1 MAHSFSLVI
10 DDASPLLSYFP
21 FADTLSIP
29 NFFAGWN
36 PCFTTS
42 ACPTFPG
49 QQGNGT
55 SFHVTSLDGA
65 AFSIQWWGNGIQLF
79 GFAQGPLTY
88 DLQLDGL
95 TNSSIPVPASGTTL
109 LATYHDLQPANHTLS
124 LIVHNPT
131 NSSSA
136 LIGIDQASIT
146 INSTSPNVTFFN
158 TVTEDTSLPFT
169 GHWSFVNDSSLSS
182 EDISYHTTSSAGD
195 FLRFNFSGTAVQVLG
210 FRDATSGRFS
220 VQLDND
226 SVTLNGESSSR
237 EATTLFFRTGLNNSI
252 PHTLTITN
260 AEDRLLAIGLVNVTT
275 ASSPSVTSRAGSSS
289 HISGGTIAAIV
300 VASILGT
307 LVFLIAA
314 FFLWRRRRQFG
325 RILHRKRLFV
335 APNGN
340 DHSKVLDIVRGPE
353 DDDLDDMYEDKAPA
367 EKRSRHGTNN
377 GSGSLSFTLDL
388 PIQSRPSLPPS
399 QRDYSGNS
407 AQDIPR
413 SPTISLGRTGT
424 HARGSSRGVPLHDI
438 SFGDGVDSGS
448 SPQSPSSV
456 AQGQATS
463 EGVRTSVLQEMV
475 ENPEGRTFELTP
487 ILPAPPLPRT
497 SVAVT
502 GPAQGGS
509 DQSQPSYSFLDIS
522 GSSQVSFASASVRHP
537 GFGASESSSSS
548 GSMRRRSD
556 EPFSSTRRISLP
568 FAMGFHRDPSLL
580 ATSRDRGDL
589 PSPPSTSV
597 EFPRF
602 SLNIRPLPRIP
613 QTAVTRG
620 TESSLIRP
628 TPPRR
633 TFRPHAQS
641 TPPLHVEVGFN
652 EPQQIP
658 RSVSVTTAPPTS
670 ALSSGAHV
678 PHIIIHPSSL
688 LRAHP
693 RTSSVVSPTESVPV
707 TVSDIHFRHSSDD
720 ERPEPESRRTSAQ
733 VGMGGQSPP
742 STPPQ
747 PQRSYASPFIMH
759 KLFGT
764 PAPPPRPPGGQ
775 FLLQSPGAGPSR
787 LRDRDPS
794 PEDTSSGEQEK

>member
-1 MAHSFSLVI
+1 
-10 DDASPLLSYFP
+10 
-21 FADTLSIP
+21 
-29 NFFAGWN
+29 
-36 PCFTTS
+36 
-42 ACPTFPG
+42 
-49 QQGNGT
+49 
-55 SFHVTSLDGA
+55 
-65 AFSIQWWGNGIQLF
+65 
-79 GFAQGPLTY
+79 
-88 DLQLDGL
+88 
-95 TNSSIPVPASGTTL
+95 
-109 LATYHDLQPANHTLS
+109 
-124 LIVHNPT
+124 
-131 NSSSA
+131 
-136 LIGIDQASIT
+136 
-146 INSTSPNVTFFN
+146 
-158 TVTEDTSLPFT
+158 
-169 GHWSFVNDSSLSS
+169 
-182 EDISYHTTSSAGD
+182 
-195 FLRFNFSGTAVQVLG
+195 
-210 FRDATSGRFS
+210 
-220 VQLDND
+220 
-226 SVTLNGESSSR
+226 
-237 EATTLFFRTGLNNSI
+237 
-252 PHTLTITN
+252 
-260 AEDRLLAIGLVNVTT
+260 
-275 ASSPSVTSRAGSSS
+275 
-289 HISGGTIAAIV
+289 
-300 VASILGT
+300 
-307 LVFLIAA
+307 VFLIAA

-335 APNGN
+335 PPNGN

-353 DDDLDDMYEDKAPA
+353 DDDLDDMYEDKAPGD
-367 EKRSRHGTNN
+367 KRSRHGTNN

-424 HARGSSRGVPLHDI
+424 HARESSRGVP
-438 SFGDGVDSGS
+438 FGDGADSGS
-448 SPQSPSSV
+448 SPQSPSSG

-475 ENPEGRTFELTP
+475 ENPEERTFELTP

-497 SVAVT
+497 SAAVT
-502 GPAQGGS
+502 SPTQGGS

-522 GSSQVSFASASVRHP
+522 GSSQVSFASMRHP
-537 GFGASESSSSS
+537 GFVASESSSSS

-556 EPFSSTRRISLP
+556 EPFQSTRRISLP
-568 FAMGFHRDPSLL
+568 FAMGFHRDPSPLT
-580 ATSRDRGDL
+580 TSRDRADV

-613 QTAVTRG
+613 QSAVTRG

-633 TFRPHAQS
+633 TFRPHTQS
-641 TPPLHVEVGFN
+641 TPPLHVEIGFN

-678 PHIIIHPSSL
+678 PHIVIHPSSV

-707 TVSDIHFRHSSDD
+707 TVSDIHFRHSSD
-720 ERPEPESRRTSAQ
+720 EEPPEPESRRASTQADSGA
-733 VGMGGQSPP
+733 QSPP

-747 PQRSYASPFIMH
+747 PPRSYASPFIMH

-764 PAPPPRPPGGQ
+764 PAPPPRPPGGP

-787 LRDRDPS
+787 LRDREPS
-794 PEDTSSGEQEK
+794 PEDASSGEQEKEMS